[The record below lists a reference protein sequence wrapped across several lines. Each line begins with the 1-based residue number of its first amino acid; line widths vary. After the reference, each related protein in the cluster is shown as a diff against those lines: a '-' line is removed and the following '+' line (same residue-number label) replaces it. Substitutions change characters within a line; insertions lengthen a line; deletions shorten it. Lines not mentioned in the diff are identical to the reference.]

1 MDKNEI
7 AWRSNKQ
14 EFAEEFS
21 ERGVLGESVAEDVVG
36 KIYCPCREDPLS
48 LLENGHRDDGSGKL
62 ASVGQIVNF
71 CREKNQHPLIV
82 VGS

>member
-48 LLENGHRDDGSGKL
+48 LLDDGFIGMIKAGISHLSGK
-62 ASVGQIVNF
+62 
-71 CREKNQHPLIV
+71 
-82 VGS
+82 